1 MQRQRLS
8 AYRQTELRDPG
19 ELAEELEEWR
29 GISTP

>member
-1 MQRQRLS
+1 MN
-8 AYRQTELRDPG
+8 DPTDKLEAMPPS